1 MQPRSE
7 RNRGLVFTTAGVA
20 ILVAALLFGLTKTS
34 NGETVADWVSII
46 TAISGLIVGSVGLYM
61 TSHERGRGMG
71 PTGRTPAGAFM
82 TADPQAFR
90 KL

>member
-34 NGETVADWVSII
+34 DGETVADWVSII
-46 TAISGLIVGSVGLYM
+46 TAIGGLLVGGVGLYM
-61 TSHERGRGMG
+61 TSHERGRGTG
-71 PTGRTPAGAFM
+71 PTSRTPHA
-82 TADPQAFR
+82 PS
-90 KL
+90 